1 MLKIAIVVFPAMY
14 IVFLITR
21 TSYYKALRDGILP
34 SGPMNVNMQAKVSD
48 SELKV
53 SYKWWELK
61 EFYTFADY
69 IVIRYDPENIE
80 LNYDGLDGSKELYK
94 SVRYLR
100 GDFSK
105 ILPSSSKRELVI
117 PIEHDSKEG
126 QILIPIKKQDA
137 EIKNI
142 TIYYAHDVSLPMDS
156 PAGWVSKE
164 IDTVH

>member
-1 MLKIAIVVFPAMY
+1 MLKIAIVVFATMF

-21 TSYYKALRDGILP
+21 TTYYKALRDGIFP
-34 SGPMNVNMQAKVSD
+34 SRPMNVNMQAKLSD
-48 SELKV
+48 NELKV
-53 SYKWWELK
+53 SYKWWGLK

-80 LNYDGLDGSKELYK
+80 LNYEGLDGSKEFYK

-100 GDFSK
+100 GNFSK
-105 ILPSSSKRELVI
+105 ILPPSSERELVI
-117 PIEHDSKEG
+117 PIQHNLKDG
-126 QILIPIKKQDA
+126 QILIPIKKQDT

-156 PAGWVSKE
+156 PTGWISKE
-164 IDTVH
+164 IDTVQ